1 MADMDDT
8 MPDTDALSNPDDR
21 ALDPMTPGGTG
32 PTGTGT
38 TPDGAMGTAQT
49 GPGAGQHGDD
59 VDPSGAD
66 TTGADMTGVG
76 ASSPG
81 EEVARGVS
89 GDPDDEAPGASK
101 TPESL

>member
-1 MADMDDT
+1 MDD
-8 MPDTDALSNPDDR
+8 MPDTDALDGN
-21 ALDPMTPGGTG
+21 AQNLDPMTPAGTG

-38 TPDGAMGTAQT
+38 APDGSMGTAQT

-59 VDPSGAD
+59 IDPSGAD

-81 EEVARGVS
+81 TEIARGVS
-89 GDPDDEAPGASK
+89 GDPGDERPGAS
-101 TPESL
+101 ESPTGLE